1 MSDSPDRAIL
11 LGRQPI
17 LGREQQLLAY
27 ELLFRDG
34 AIATANRAE
43 VLDGAQA
50 TATVI
55 ANTFAEFSANHAL
68 GPYRGFINVDQALLF
83 SDLLE
88 VLPPQLVVLEILETV
103 PPTPDVID
111 RCAALKAAGFTLAMD
126 DVVQADAA
134 HRPLFAQADIIK
146 IDIAGLDT
154 TALRAL
160 VAQLR
165 PLGKK
170 LLAEKVETAEE
181 LALCRELG
189 FDLFQGYYFARPTLI
204 VGKKLT
210 PAQTVLLRL
219 LSLVMEAADT
229 SAIEQAFKLEPGL
242 TVNLLRLTNSV
253 SSGLSTHITSLRHAI
268 TLLGRRQLMRWLQL
282 LIYTSPQRGDSNGSG
297 NPLFALAATR
307 GRMMELLAERARPG
321 QRDFAEQAFMVGIM
335 SLIPALLGVSMD
347 DILGQLPVTARVR
360 EALVDRQ
367 GPFGAL
373 LELAT
378 ASENVADAPPSDALL
393 AARRAH
399 PELGER
405 TVSLCLE
412 HALAWANNLDRTKD

>member
-1 MSDSPDRAIL
+1 MSDSQDSAIF

-55 ANTFAEFSANHAL
+55 ANTFAEFSTNNAL
-68 GPYRGFINVDQALLF
+68 GPYRGFINVDSALLF

-88 VLPPQLVVLEILETV
+88 VLPPELVVLEILETV
-103 PPTPDVID
+103 PPTPEVVE

-126 DVVQADAA
+126 DVVQAGEEY
-134 HRPLFAQADIIK
+134 RPLFALIDVIK
-146 IDIAGLDT
+146 VDIAQLDT
-154 TALRAL
+154 AALRAL
-160 VAQLR
+160 VVQLK

-170 LLAEKVETAEE
+170 LLAEKVETADQ

-189 FDLFQGYYFARPTLI
+189 FELFQGYFFAKPTVV

-210 PAQTVLLRL
+210 PSQVALLRL
-219 LSLVMEAADT
+219 LALVMEDADT

-253 SSGLSTHITSLRHAI
+253 SSGLATRITSLRHAI
-268 TLLGRRQLMRWLQL
+268 TLLGRRQLQRWLQL
-282 LIYTSPQRGDSNGSG
+282 LIYTSPRADAPTS
-297 NPLFALAATR
+297 PLLTLAATR
-307 GRMMELLAERARPG
+307 GRLMELFAEKVQPG

-335 SLIPALLGVSMD
+335 SLIPALLGMTMA
-347 DILGQLPVTARVR
+347 DILEQLPVAPRVR
-360 EALVDRQ
+360 V
-367 GPFGAL
+367 AL
-373 LELAT
+373 LEGNGPLGRLLALAT
-378 ASENVADAPPSDALL
+378 ATEQSAQEATDEAL
-393 AARRAH
+393 AAARQAF
-399 PELGER
+399 PELNARVIG
-405 TVSLCLE
+405 TSLAE
-412 HALAWANNLDRTKD
+412 AMRWANNLEREND

>member
-1 MSDSPDRAIL
+1 MSESPDRAIL

-27 ELLFRDG
+27 ELLFRGG

-55 ANTFAEFSANHAL
+55 ANTFAEFSATQAL
-68 GPYRGFINVDQALLF
+68 GPYRGFINVDHALLF

-103 PPTPDVID
+103 PPTPEVVA
-111 RCAALKAAGFTLAMD
+111 RCAALKAAGFALAMD
-126 DVVQADAA
+126 DVIQADEA
-134 HRPLFAQADIIK
+134 HRPLFALADVIK
-146 IDIAGLDT
+146 VDIACLDT
-154 TALRAL
+154 AALRAL

-170 LLAEKVETAEE
+170 LLAEKVETAEA

-219 LSLVMEAADT
+219 LSLVMEDADT

-307 GRMMELLAERARPG
+307 GRMMELLVDRTPAVKQG
-321 QRDFAEQAFMVGIM
+321 GRDLIDQAFMTGIL
-335 SLIPALLGVSMD
+335 SLMPTLIGAPMR
-347 DILGQLPVTARVR
+347 DILAQLPLARPV
-360 EALVDRQ
+360 
-367 GPFGAL
+367 
-373 LELAT
+373 
-378 ASENVADAPPSDALL
+378 SDALGEHTGVL
-393 AARRAH
+393 GDLLSLVESLENEKRDVASEALKRLPEIDIAYANSCLTRA
-399 PELGER
+399 L
-405 TVSLCLE
+405 T
-412 HALAWANNLDRTKD
+412 WANNLARES

>member
-1 MSDSPDRAIL
+1 MSESPDRAIL

-27 ELLFRDG
+27 ELLFRGG

-55 ANTFAEFSANHAL
+55 ANTFAEFSATQAL
-68 GPYRGFINVDQALLF
+68 GPYRGFINVDHALLF

-103 PPTPDVID
+103 PPTPEVVA
-111 RCAALKAAGFTLAMD
+111 RCAALKAAGFALAMD
-126 DVVQADAA
+126 DVIQADEA
-134 HRPLFAQADIIK
+134 HRPLFALADVIK
-146 IDIAGLDT
+146 VDIACLDT
-154 TALRAL
+154 AALRAL
-160 VAQLR
+160 VAQLK

-170 LLAEKVETAEE
+170 LLAEKVETAEA

-219 LSLVMEAADT
+219 LGLIMEDADT

-242 TVNLLRLTNSV
+242 TLNLLRLTNSV
-253 SSGLSTHITSLRHAI
+253 SSGLSTRITSLRHAI

-282 LIYTSPQRGDSNGSG
+282 LIYTSPQRDAAG

-307 GRMMELLAERARPG
+307 GRMMELLAEKVRPG

-335 SLIPALLGVSMD
+335 SLVPALLGVSMD
-347 DILGQLPVTARVR
+347 DILGQLPVTPRVR
-360 EALVDRQ
+360 EALLDRQ

-378 ASENVADAPPSDALL
+378 AGESADDTPPGDALL

-399 PELGER
+399 PELNER
-405 TVSLCLE
+405 IVGLCLE
-412 HALAWANNLDRTKD
+412 QALAWANNLDRDKG